1 MQQSVYHIL
10 HSRSTAALL
19 HNEVKRYRGYLIT
32 QRHIGVFP
40 FAFPLDRTLYSSFSI
55 WTVFRVNENA
65 PGENEHEEEA
75 RSYFIVCRALAST
88 ANKKNTGLFKLSF
101 LFNQP
106 WLYIPY
112 ARFCFFPPAVISFHI
127 SNSFSFPPVAPF
139 PSLVAAAVIVIVF
152 GKSSPRNCRCI
163 APSASLEV
171 IMRSVCF
178 PRRQQRI
185 TGYFILFSG
194 WRLREGLEWR
204 FVCLYRSRRERGWR
218 RNLEAW
224 SNPAVSRD
232 DLWTVAE
239 VAGERRTTA
248 RLSSVEEQTS
258 SVPLLPAHS
267 HQLGSSIQRQS
278 APPRVC
284 EGKVPQVGPSC
295 SC

>member
-1 MQQSVYHIL
+1 MQQSLYHIL

-40 FAFPLDRTLYSSFSI
+40 FAFPLDALFTRHFQFGQFSGLMKMHLGRTSMKRRLVPTSSSVALLPQRQTRKI
-55 WTVFRVNENA
+55 PVFLN
-65 PGENEHEEEA
+65 
-75 RSYFIVCRALAST
+75 
-88 ANKKNTGLFKLSF
+88 F
-101 LFNQP
+101 LFFSTNP
-106 WLYIPY
+106 GFISHM
-112 ARFCFFPPAVISFHI
+112 RDFVFFPPAVISFHI
-127 SNSFSFPPVAPF
+127 SDSFSFPPVARF

-248 RLSSVEEQTS
+248 RLSSGEEQTS
-258 SVPLLPAHS
+258 PVPLRRTLA
-267 HQLGSSIQRQS
+267 SIGELHPETVCSTQS
-278 APPRVC
+278 V
-284 EGKVPQVGPSC
+284 
-295 SC
+295 